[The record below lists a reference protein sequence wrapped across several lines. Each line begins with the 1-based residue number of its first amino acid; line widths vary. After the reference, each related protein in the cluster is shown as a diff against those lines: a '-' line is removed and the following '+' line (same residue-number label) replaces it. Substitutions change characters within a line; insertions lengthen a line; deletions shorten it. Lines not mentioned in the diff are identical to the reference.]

1 MPKAI
6 TCTLNKKTITV
17 EAALPLRDDAKRV
30 GQTSPDFR
38 CIDCGKAVR
47 PHRDGGD
54 GAAHFEH
61 LERNPACPLSHRPR
75 G

>member
-1 MPKAI
+1 MPKA
-6 TCTLNKKTITV
+6 TSCLLNSNTIGV
-17 EAALPLRDDAKRV
+17 EEALHLRDDAKRV
-30 GQTSPDFR
+30 GQTQPDFQ
-38 CIDCGKAVR
+38 CVDCRKAVR

-61 LERNPACPLSHRPR
+61 LERNPACPLSDHLR

>member
-6 TCTLNKKTITV
+6 TCVLNKKVIGV
-17 EAALPLRDDAKRV
+17 DEALNLRDTANRK
-30 GQTSPDFR
+30 PDFR
-38 CIDCGKAVR
+38 CVDCGKAVR
-47 PHRDGGD
+47 PHRAGGD

-61 LERNPACPLSHRPR
+61 LERNPACPLSHRMR